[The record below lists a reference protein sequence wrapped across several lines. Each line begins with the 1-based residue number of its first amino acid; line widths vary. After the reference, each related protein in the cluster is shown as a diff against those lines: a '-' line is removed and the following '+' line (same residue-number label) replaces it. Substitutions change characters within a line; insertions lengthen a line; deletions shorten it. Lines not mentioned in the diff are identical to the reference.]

1 MTYEHVEEASQYLLE
16 RIGRPPEAA
25 LVLGSGLSG
34 LEALVPESSPIGH
47 DEIPHFPASTV
58 ARHSGRLLF
67 GAIGGIDVLIL
78 SGRAHYYEGYGMD
91 ELTFPIRVLGQMGT
105 KELLL
110 TNAAGSINPDFEVG
124 DLMLI
129 SDHINFVGVNPLRGK
144 NEDRWGPQFLDQ
156 TAVYDVALRNRL
168 RQAASVENLT
178 LREGVYVSVSGPS
191 YETPAEIR
199 FFRTIGADAVGMS
212 TVPEAIVARHMGMR
226 VAGISVLSNAAAHT
240 AGKLLDH
247 AEVLLAGAN
256 AQQGLTRILERFYR
270 RHRETD

>member
-1 MTYEHVEEASQYLLE
+1 MTYEQVEEASQYLLA
-16 RIGRPPEAA
+16 RVGRPPEAA

-34 LEALVPESSPIGH
+34 LEALVPEGSPIDH

-58 ARHSGRLLF
+58 AGHRGQLLF

-78 SGRAHYYEGYGMD
+78 SGRVHYYEGYGMD

-110 TNAAGSINPDFEVG
+110 TNAAGSINPDFGVG
-124 DLMLI
+124 ELMLI
-129 SDHINFVGVNPLRGK
+129 SDHINLVGVNPLRGK

-156 TAVYDVALRNRL
+156 TAVYDVALRRWL
-168 RQAASVENLT
+168 RQAASEEDVT
-178 LREGVYVSVSGPS
+178 LQEGVYVAVSGPS

-226 VAGISVLSNAAAHT
+226 VAGISVLSNAAAHPS
-240 AGKLLDH
+240 GKLLNH
-247 AEVLLAGAN
+247 AEVLVAGRN
-256 AQQGLTRILERFYR
+256 AQEGLGRILERFYR
-270 RHRETD
+270 RHQETD